1 MCAFSQALYD
11 GKWHQLK
18 LLVRPRQVTTFLDDQ
33 LIREVMLEPVE
44 PIYINGKSQL
54 AKRQGTDITV
64 PVSNNFRNREVPGDT
79 RGTNTILGMWL

>member
-64 PVSNNFRNREVPGDT
+64 PVSNNTTTERFQAA
-79 RGTNTILGMWL
+79 RGGPIQY